1 MTNAILV
8 FGLVFVM
15 RKFDLGVSLLGYG
28 IVSIAGY
35 LIFLVW
41 SLIDI
46 SMDNPDKTNEYPVF
60 TWNFATLCDTLATAF
75 SLQGVFIPILRKNKN
90 Q

>member
-1 MTNAILV
+1 MV

-46 SMDNPDKTNEYPVF
+46 SIESTNKNNDYPAF

-75 SLQGVFIPILRKNKN
+75 SLQGVFIPILRKNQK